1 MRSLSVTN
9 LPKLLS
15 TFPLNKLAVSLS
27 NPANGPSYSL
37 FMNNLLTRHAQVKRM
52 AISGISDY
60 QIAVLL
66 RVKLNTLKLFFPREL
81 ELGAVIASI
90 RPPSVKGARQAPIKE
105 TNLCNRPHTT
115 RHHHRPRSKR
125 PIQNEL
131 TPMLDPLLKLIL
143 GLHDRQLEVFSNP
156 AVIASSSPGAGLL
169 HLPNLPFEGKDRRE
183 TR

>member
-90 RPPSVKGARQAPIKE
+90 R
-105 TNLCNRPHTT
+105 L
-115 RHHHRPRSKR
+115 RSKAHPKPQSKKR
-125 PIQNEL
+125 TYASGPI
-131 TPMLDPLLKLIL
+131 P
-143 GLHDRQLEVFSNP
+143 
-156 AVIASSSPGAGLL
+156 PGTIIVRG
-169 HLPNLPFEGKDRRE
+169 PNGQFK
-183 TR
+183 TN